1 MYLSALLPHW
11 EPRAKVM
18 RMLTA
23 GACGV
28 FKVLSKKQLQNLKT
42 GSLEEGCDACFIDT
56 YALGERIGY
65 PRRSTGTVLCSLALS
80 HFGGDNNLVTV

>member
-1 MYLSALLPHW
+1 
-11 EPRAKVM
+11 M

-42 GSLEEGCDACFIDT
+42 VSSEEGCDACFIDT
-56 YALGERIGY
+56 YALGERTGPY
-65 PRRSTGTVLCSLALS
+65 TWRSTGTVLRSLALP
-80 HFGGDNNLVTV
+80 HFRGDNHLMTV